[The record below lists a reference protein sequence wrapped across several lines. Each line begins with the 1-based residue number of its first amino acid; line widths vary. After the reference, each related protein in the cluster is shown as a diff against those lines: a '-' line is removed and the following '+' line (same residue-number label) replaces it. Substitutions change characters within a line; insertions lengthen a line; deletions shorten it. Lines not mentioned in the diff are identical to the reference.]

1 MIHPALLH
9 LPVDVLTQRREDAH
23 RLIPLGEDVRA
34 LNAERFNMERAL
46 HKLQVPQAMAAIHV
60 RGRPSRRCRQA
71 KPRQAHEG
79 SCYTQRGQAFQA
91 IAQTHTAMMA
101 WLQHGKPPGTVCED
115 FDGEPKL
122 NKGEDILAAIEKL
135 RRRGRELKADLARIS
150 AAPFPSSHA
159 KAKMRQEIEALAQ
172 RGIPSMAL
180 LVEHDR
186 EVQWP
191 TTNLRSA
198 IFDAQTPSFAA
209 VETTDT
215 LALFAWLHR
224 DALIAR
230 LDALISDEAD
240 DAASL
245 WHEARERQAAEV
257 PVIYSTLSAKKRR

>member
-1 MIHPALLH
+1 L
-9 LPVDVLTQRREDAH
+9 Q
-23 RLIPLGEDVRA
+23 
-34 LNAERFNMERAL
+34 ER
-46 HKLQVPQAMAAIHV
+46 
-60 RGRPSRRCRQA
+60 
-71 KPRQAHEG
+71 
-79 SCYTQRGQAFQA
+79 YTQRGQAFQA

-159 KAKMRQEIEALAQ
+159 KPKMRQEIEALAQ

-186 EVQWP
+186 EGQWP

-198 IFDAQTPSFAA
+198 IFNAQTPLAA

-224 DALIAR
+224 HALIAR

-257 PVIYSTLSAKKRR
+257 AGDLLDVERQEATMMFRGWADGLSIQPRPDLAPAALLNVVLITPPPVLKGGGSSPERAGYDLVGGRR